1 MDLYALLGQFKDGKI
16 DEQKVIDAIDE
27 SKSDMVPRSRL
38 NDKNAEI
45 DELKAEITN
54 RDEQIAKL
62 QDSVKDDSEL
72 QKELDELKDK
82 NAEWQT
88 KYQESQLNNA
98 VKLAVAKD
106 ANDADDI
113 LSLINKDELE
123 LQDDGNVK
131 GLDKAIESLKESKP
145 YLFAESKPSGRTPD
159 DGKSVNGGVTQEE
172 FNNMSV
178 AERTDLFVN
187 DRKTYD
193 ALINNQK
200 RGYNIWHKEQQLK
213 VHKSFQ
219 KYQQI

>member
-1 MDLYALLGQFKDGKI
+1 MDLYALLGQFKDGEI
-16 DEQKVIDAIDE
+16 DKQKVIDAIDE
-27 SKSDMVPRSRL
+27 SKSGMVPRSRL

-62 QDSVKDDSEL
+62 HDSVKDDSEL

-113 LSLINKDELE
+113 LAFINKDELE

-145 YLFAESKPSGRTPD
+145 YLFTESKPSGRTPD
-159 DGKSVNGGVTQEE
+159 DGKNVNGGITQEE

-193 ALINNQK
+193 TLINN
-200 RGYNIWHKEQQLK
+200 
-213 VHKSFQ
+213 
-219 KYQQI
+219 

>member
-159 DGKSVNGGVTQEE
+159 DGKNVNGGVTQEE

-178 AERTDLFVN
+178 AERTNLFVN

-193 ALINNQK
+193 ALINN
-200 RGYNIWHKEQQLK
+200 
-213 VHKSFQ
+213 
-219 KYQQI
+219 

>member
-1 MDLYALLGQFKDGKI
+1 MDLYALLGQFKDGEI
-16 DEQKVIDAIDE
+16 DKQKMIDAIDE
-27 SKSDMVPRSRL
+27 SKSGMVPRSRL

-113 LSLINKDELE
+113 LAFINKDELE

-159 DGKSVNGGVTQEE
+159 DGKNVNGGITQEE

-178 AERTDLFVN
+178 AERTNLFVN

-193 ALINNQK
+193 TLINN
-200 RGYNIWHKEQQLK
+200 
-213 VHKSFQ
+213 
-219 KYQQI
+219 

>member
-1 MDLYALLGQFKDGKI
+1 MDLYALLGQFKDGEI
-16 DEQKVIDAIDE
+16 DKQKVIDAIDE
-27 SKSDMVPRSRL
+27 SKSGMVPRSRL

-45 DELKAEITN
+45 EELKAEISN

-72 QKELDELKDK
+72 KKELDELKNK

-113 LSLINKDELE
+113 LAFINKDELE
-123 LQDDGNVK
+123 LQDDGKVK

-159 DGKSVNGGVTQEE
+159 DGKNVNGGITQEE

-178 AERTDLFVN
+178 AERTNLFVN

-193 ALINNQK
+193 TLINN
-200 RGYNIWHKEQQLK
+200 
-213 VHKSFQ
+213 
-219 KYQQI
+219 

>member
-1 MDLYALLGQFKDGKI
+1 MDLYALLGQFKDGEI
-16 DEQKVIDAIDE
+16 DKQKVIDAIDE
-27 SKSDMVPRSRL
+27 SKSGMVPRSRL

-62 QDSVKDDSEL
+62 HDSVKDDSEL

-106 ANDADDI
+106 VNDADDI
-113 LSLINKDELE
+113 LAFINKDELE
-123 LQDDGNVK
+123 LQDDGKVK

-193 ALINNQK
+193 ALINN
-200 RGYNIWHKEQQLK
+200 
-213 VHKSFQ
+213 
-219 KYQQI
+219 

>member
-1 MDLYALLGQFKDGKI
+1 MDLYALLGQFKDGEI
-16 DEQKVIDAIDE
+16 DKQKMIDAIDE
-27 SKSDMVPRSRL
+27 SKSGMVPRSRL

-113 LSLINKDELE
+113 LAFINKDELE
-123 LQDDGNVK
+123 LQDDGKVK

-159 DGKSVNGGVTQEE
+159 DGKNVNGGITQEE

-178 AERTDLFVN
+178 AERTNLFVN

-193 ALINNQK
+193 TLINN
-200 RGYNIWHKEQQLK
+200 
-213 VHKSFQ
+213 
-219 KYQQI
+219 

>member
-1 MDLYALLGQFKDGKI
+1 MDLYALLGQFKDGEI
-16 DEQKVIDAIDE
+16 DKQKVIDAIDE
-27 SKSDMVPRSRL
+27 SKSGMVPRSRL

-113 LSLINKDELE
+113 LAFINKDELE
-123 LQDDGNVK
+123 LQDDGKVK

-159 DGKSVNGGVTQEE
+159 DGKNVNGGITQEE

-178 AERTDLFVN
+178 AERTNLFVN

-193 ALINNQK
+193 TLINN
-200 RGYNIWHKEQQLK
+200 
-213 VHKSFQ
+213 
-219 KYQQI
+219 

>member
-1 MDLYALLGQFKDGKI
+1 MDLYALLGQFKDGEI
-16 DEQKVIDAIDE
+16 DKQKVIDAIDE
-27 SKSDMVPRSRL
+27 SKSGMVPRSRL

-62 QDSVKDDSEL
+62 HDSVKDDSEL

-113 LSLINKDELE
+113 LAFINKDELE
-123 LQDDGNVK
+123 LQDDGKVK

-159 DGKSVNGGVTQEE
+159 DGKNVNGGITQEE

-178 AERTDLFVN
+178 AERTNLFVN
-187 DRKTYD
+187 DRSRSIKTYD
-193 ALINNQK
+193 ASRI
-200 RGYNIWHKEQQLK
+200 R
-213 VHKSFQ
+213 
-219 KYQQI
+219 

>member
-1 MDLYALLGQFKDGKI
+1 MDLYALLGQFKDGEI
-16 DEQKVIDAIDE
+16 DKQKVIDAIDE
-27 SKSDMVPRSRL
+27 SKSGMVPRSRL

-98 VKLAVAKD
+98 VKLAVVKD

-113 LSLINKDELE
+113 LAFINKDELE
-123 LQDDGNVK
+123 LQDDGKVK

-159 DGKSVNGGVTQEE
+159 DGKNVNGGVTQEE

-178 AERTDLFVN
+178 AERTNLFVN

-193 ALINNQK
+193 ALINN
-200 RGYNIWHKEQQLK
+200 
-213 VHKSFQ
+213 
-219 KYQQI
+219 

>member
-1 MDLYALLGQFKDGKI
+1 MDLYALLGQFKDGEI
-16 DEQKVIDAIDE
+16 DKQKVIDAIDE
-27 SKSDMVPRSRL
+27 SKSGMVPRSRL

-62 QDSVKDDSEL
+62 HDSVKDDSEL

-113 LSLINKDELE
+113 LAFINKDELE
-123 LQDDGNVK
+123 LQDDGKVK

-159 DGKSVNGGVTQEE
+159 DGKNVNGGVTQEE

-178 AERTDLFVN
+178 AERTNLFVN

-193 ALINNQK
+193 ALINN
-200 RGYNIWHKEQQLK
+200 
-213 VHKSFQ
+213 
-219 KYQQI
+219 

>member
-1 MDLYALLGQFKDGKI
+1 MDLYALLGQFKDGEI
-16 DEQKVIDAIDE
+16 DKQKVIDAIDE
-27 SKSDMVPRSRL
+27 SKSGMVPRSRL

-113 LSLINKDELE
+113 LAFINKDELE

-159 DGKSVNGGVTQEE
+159 DGKNVNGGITQEE

-178 AERTDLFVN
+178 AERTNLFVN

-193 ALINNQK
+193 TLINNQK
-200 RGYNIWHKEQQLK
+200 RGNNIWHKEQQLK

-219 KYQQI
+219 KY

>member
-1 MDLYALLGQFKDGKI
+1 MDLYALLGQFKDGEINK
-16 DEQKVIDAIDE
+16 QKVIDAIDE
-27 SKSDMVPRSRL
+27 SKSGMVPRSRL

-72 QKELDELKDK
+72 QKELDEVKNQ

-88 KYQESQLNNA
+88 KYKESQLNNA

-113 LSLINKDELE
+113 LAFINKDELE

-145 YLFAESKPSGRTPD
+145 YLFVESKPSGRTPD
-159 DGKSVNGGVTQEE
+159 DGKNVNGGLTQEE

-178 AERTDLFVN
+178 AERTNLFVN

-200 RGYNIWHKEQQLK
+200 RGNNIWHKEQQL
-213 VHKSFQ
+213 
-219 KYQQI
+219 

>member
-1 MDLYALLGQFKDGKI
+1 MDLYALLGQFKDGEI
-16 DEQKVIDAIDE
+16 DKQKVIDAIDE
-27 SKSDMVPRSRL
+27 SKSGMVPRSRL

-72 QKELDELKDK
+72 QKELDEVKNQ

-113 LSLINKDELE
+113 LAFINKDELE

-159 DGKSVNGGVTQEE
+159 DGKNVNGGVTQEE

-178 AERTDLFVN
+178 AERTNLFVN

-193 ALINNQK
+193 ALINN
-200 RGYNIWHKEQQLK
+200 
-213 VHKSFQ
+213 
-219 KYQQI
+219 

>member
-1 MDLYALLGQFKDGKI
+1 MDLYALLGQFKDGEI
-16 DEQKVIDAIDE
+16 DKQKVIDAIDE
-27 SKSDMVPRSRL
+27 SKSGMVPRSRL

-72 QKELDELKDK
+72 QKELDELKNK

-113 LSLINKDELE
+113 LAFINKDELE
-123 LQDDGNVK
+123 LQDNGTVK
-131 GLDKAIESLKESKP
+131 GLDKAIETLKESKP
-145 YLFAESKPSGRTPD
+145 YLFVDTKPSGRTPD
-159 DGKSVNGGVTQEE
+159 EGRNVTGGITQEQ

-178 AERTDLFVN
+178 DERTDLFVN

-193 ALINNQK
+193 ALINN
-200 RGYNIWHKEQQLK
+200 
-213 VHKSFQ
+213 
-219 KYQQI
+219 

>member
-1 MDLYALLGQFKDGKI
+1 MDLYALLGQFKDGEI
-16 DEQKVIDAIDE
+16 DKQKVIDAIDE
-27 SKSDMVPRSRL
+27 SKSGMVPRSRL

-62 QDSVKDDSEL
+62 HDSVKDDSEL

-113 LSLINKDELE
+113 LAFINKDELE
-123 LQDDGNVK
+123 LQDDGKVK

-159 DGKSVNGGVTQEE
+159 DGKNVNGGITQEE

-178 AERTDLFVN
+178 AERTNLFVN

-200 RGYNIWHKEQQLK
+200 RGYNIWHKEQQL
-213 VHKSFQ
+213 
-219 KYQQI
+219 

>member
-1 MDLYALLGQFKDGKI
+1 MDLYALLGQFKDGEI
-16 DEQKVIDAIDE
+16 DKQKVIDAIDE
-27 SKSDMVPRSRL
+27 SKSGMVPRSRL

-62 QDSVKDDSEL
+62 QDSVKDDSELQKEIDELKDDSEL

-113 LSLINKDELE
+113 LAFINKDELE

-159 DGKSVNGGVTQEE
+159 DGKNVNGGITQEE

-178 AERTDLFVN
+178 AERTNLFVN

-193 ALINNQK
+193 TLINN
-200 RGYNIWHKEQQLK
+200 
-213 VHKSFQ
+213 
-219 KYQQI
+219 

>member
-1 MDLYALLGQFKDGKI
+1 MDLYALLGQFKDGEI
-16 DEQKVIDAIDE
+16 DKQKVIDAIDE
-27 SKSDMVPRSRL
+27 SKSGMVPRSRL

-72 QKELDELKDK
+72 QKELDEVKNQ

-113 LSLINKDELE
+113 LAFINKDELE

-145 YLFAESKPSGRTPD
+145 YLFVESKPSGRTPD
-159 DGKSVNGGVTQEE
+159 DGKNVNGGLTQEE

-178 AERTDLFVN
+178 AERTNLFVN

-193 ALINNQK
+193 TLINN
-200 RGYNIWHKEQQLK
+200 
-213 VHKSFQ
+213 
-219 KYQQI
+219 

>member
-1 MDLYALLGQFKDGKI
+1 MDLYALLGQFKDGEI
-16 DEQKVIDAIDE
+16 DKQKVIDAIDE
-27 SKSDMVPRSRL
+27 SKSGMVPRSRL

-113 LSLINKDELE
+113 LAFINKDELE

-159 DGKSVNGGVTQEE
+159 DGKNVNGGVTQEE

-178 AERTDLFVN
+178 AERTNLFVN

-193 ALINNQK
+193 ALINN
-200 RGYNIWHKEQQLK
+200 
-213 VHKSFQ
+213 
-219 KYQQI
+219 

>member
-1 MDLYALLGQFKDGKI
+1 MDLYALLGQFKDGEI
-16 DEQKVIDAIDE
+16 DKQKVIDAIDE
-27 SKSDMVPRSRL
+27 SKSGMVPRSRL

-72 QKELDELKDK
+72 QKELDEAKNQ

-88 KYQESQLNNA
+88 KYKESQLNNA

-113 LSLINKDELE
+113 LAFINKDELE
-123 LQDDGNVK
+123 LQGDGNVK

-145 YLFAESKPSGRTPD
+145 YLFVESKPSGRTPD
-159 DGKSVNGGVTQEE
+159 DGKNVNGGLTQEE

-178 AERTDLFVN
+178 AERTNLFVN

-193 ALINNQK
+193 ALINN
-200 RGYNIWHKEQQLK
+200 
-213 VHKSFQ
+213 
-219 KYQQI
+219 

>member
-1 MDLYALLGQFKDGKI
+1 MDLYALLGQFKDGEI
-16 DEQKVIDAIDE
+16 DKQKVIDAIDE
-27 SKSDMVPRSRL
+27 SKSGMVPRSRL

-72 QKELDELKDK
+72 QKELDEVKNQ

-106 ANDADDI
+106 ANNADDI
-113 LSLINKDELE
+113 LAFINKDELE

-145 YLFAESKPSGRTPD
+145 YLFVENKPSGRTPD
-159 DGKSVNGGVTQEE
+159 DGKNVNGGLTQEE

-178 AERTDLFVN
+178 AERTNLFVN

-200 RGYNIWHKEQQLK
+200 RGYNIWHKEQQL
-213 VHKSFQ
+213 
-219 KYQQI
+219 

>member
-1 MDLYALLGQFKDGKI
+1 MDLYALLGQFKDGEI
-16 DEQKVIDAIDE
+16 DKQKVIDAIDE
-27 SKSDMVPRSRL
+27 SKSGMVPRSRL

-98 VKLAVAKD
+98 VKLAVVKD

-113 LSLINKDELE
+113 LAFINKDELE
-123 LQDDGNVK
+123 LQDDGKVK

-159 DGKSVNGGVTQEE
+159 DGKNVNGGVTQEE

-178 AERTDLFVN
+178 AERTNLFVN

-193 ALINNQK
+193 TLINN
-200 RGYNIWHKEQQLK
+200 
-213 VHKSFQ
+213 
-219 KYQQI
+219 

>member
-1 MDLYALLGQFKDGKI
+1 MKREFLRGLGLEEETVQKIVDEHHDTLRDFK
-16 DEQKVIDAIDE
+16 
-27 SKSDMVPRSRL
+27 
-38 NDKNAEI
+38 N
-45 DELKAEITN
+45 KAEKTESLQEQLDKANEELTN
-54 RDEQIAKL
+54 RDNQIT
-62 QDSVKDDSEL
+62 EL
-72 QKELDELKDK
+72 QKAKDGDNQELKDK
-82 NAEWQT
+82 LSNYKKENAQ
-88 KYQESQLNNA
+88 YQAEMKQLKLNNA

-193 ALINNQK
+193 ALINN
-200 RGYNIWHKEQQLK
+200 
-213 VHKSFQ
+213 
-219 KYQQI
+219 

>member
-1 MDLYALLGQFKDGKI
+1 MDLYALLGQFKDGEI
-16 DEQKVIDAIDE
+16 DKQKVIDAIDE
-27 SKSDMVPRSRL
+27 SKSGMVPRSRL

-62 QDSVKDDSEL
+62 HDSVKDDSEL

-98 VKLAVAKD
+98 VKLAIAKD

-113 LSLINKDELE
+113 LAFINKDELE
-123 LQDDGNVK
+123 LQDDGKVK

-159 DGKSVNGGVTQEE
+159 DGKNVNGGITQEE

-178 AERTDLFVN
+178 AERTNLFVN

-193 ALINNQK
+193 TLINN
-200 RGYNIWHKEQQLK
+200 
-213 VHKSFQ
+213 
-219 KYQQI
+219 

>member
-1 MDLYALLGQFKDGKI
+1 MDLYALLGQFKDGEI
-16 DEQKVIDAIDE
+16 DKQKVIDAIDE
-27 SKSDMVPRSRL
+27 SKSGMVPRSRL

-88 KYQESQLNNA
+88 KYKESQLNNA

-113 LSLINKDELE
+113 LAFINKDELE

-159 DGKSVNGGVTQEE
+159 DGKNVNGGLTQEE

-178 AERTDLFVN
+178 AERTSLFVN

-193 ALINNQK
+193 ALINN
-200 RGYNIWHKEQQLK
+200 
-213 VHKSFQ
+213 
-219 KYQQI
+219 

>member
-1 MDLYALLGQFKDGKI
+1 MDLYALLGQFKDGEI
-16 DEQKVIDAIDE
+16 DKQKVIDAIDE
-27 SKSDMVPRSRL
+27 SKSGMVPRSRL

-72 QKELDELKDK
+72 QKELDEVKNQ

-88 KYQESQLNNA
+88 KYKESQLNNA

-113 LSLINKDELE
+113 LAFINKDELE

-145 YLFAESKPSGRTPD
+145 YLFVESKPSGRTPD
-159 DGKSVNGGVTQEE
+159 DGKNVNGRVTQEE

-178 AERTDLFVN
+178 AERTNLFVN

-193 ALINNQK
+193 ALINN
-200 RGYNIWHKEQQLK
+200 
-213 VHKSFQ
+213 
-219 KYQQI
+219 

>member
-1 MDLYALLGQFKDGKI
+1 MDLYALLGQFKDGEI
-16 DEQKVIDAIDE
+16 DKQKVIDAIDE
-27 SKSDMVPRSRL
+27 SKSGMVPRSRL

-72 QKELDELKDK
+72 QKELDEVKNQ

-106 ANDADDI
+106 ANNADDI
-113 LSLINKDELE
+113 LAFINKDELE

-145 YLFAESKPSGRTPD
+145 YLFVENKPSGRTPD
-159 DGKSVNGGVTQEE
+159 DGKNVNGGLTQEE

-178 AERTDLFVN
+178 AERTNLFVN

-193 ALINNQK
+193 ALINN
-200 RGYNIWHKEQQLK
+200 
-213 VHKSFQ
+213 
-219 KYQQI
+219 

>member
-1 MDLYALLGQFKDGKI
+1 MDLYALLGQFKDGEI
-16 DEQKVIDAIDE
+16 DKQKVIDAIDE
-27 SKSDMVPRSRL
+27 SKSGMVPRSRL

-113 LSLINKDELE
+113 LALINKDELE

-131 GLDKAIESLKESKP
+131 GLDKAIESLKESKS

-159 DGKSVNGGVTQEE
+159 DGKNVNGGITQEE

-178 AERTDLFVN
+178 TERTNLFVN

-193 ALINNQK
+193 TLINNQK
-200 RGYNIWHKEQQLK
+200 RGNNIWHKEQQLK

-219 KYQQI
+219 KY

>member
-1 MDLYALLGQFKDGKI
+1 MDLYALLGQFKDGEI
-16 DEQKVIDAIDE
+16 DKQKVIDAIDE
-27 SKSDMVPRSRL
+27 SKSGMVPRSRL

-113 LSLINKDELE
+113 LAFINKDELE

-159 DGKSVNGGVTQEE
+159 DGKNVNGG
-172 FNNMSV
+172 NNMSV
-178 AERTDLFVN
+178 AERTNLFVN

-193 ALINNQK
+193 TLINN
-200 RGYNIWHKEQQLK
+200 
-213 VHKSFQ
+213 
-219 KYQQI
+219 

>member
-1 MDLYALLGQFKDGKI
+1 MDLYALLGQFKDGEI
-16 DEQKVIDAIDE
+16 DKQKMIDAIDE
-27 SKSDMVPRSRL
+27 SKSGMVPRSRL
-38 NDKNAEI
+38 NDKHAEI

-62 QDSVKDDSEL
+62 HDSVKDDSEL

-113 LSLINKDELE
+113 LAFINKDELE
-123 LQDDGNVK
+123 LQDDGKVK

-159 DGKSVNGGVTQEE
+159 DGKNVNGGITQEE

-178 AERTDLFVN
+178 AERTNLFVN

-193 ALINNQK
+193 TLINN
-200 RGYNIWHKEQQLK
+200 
-213 VHKSFQ
+213 
-219 KYQQI
+219 